1 MNIIKE
7 FSGKYFFLSNFY
19 ERPVEV
25 DDKKYANTE
34 AAFHAFKCPERRGEF
49 AFLGPKEAKRLGRS
63 VKLRPDWEQVKD
75 DVMRNVVRA
84 KFTQHEDLK
93 QMLLE
98 TGDAILE
105 EGNTW
110 HDKYWG
116 VDSVTRKGK
125 NMLGKILMEIRDELR
140 NT

>member
-1 MNIIKE
+1 MNTIKE

-19 ERPVEV
+19 EVIV
-25 DDKKYANTE
+25 TIDGFTFVNSE
-34 AAFHAFKCPERRGEF
+34 AAFHAFKCLERRGEF
-49 AFLGPKEAKRLGRS
+49 TFLGPKEAKRLGRS

-75 DVMRNVVRA
+75 DVMRKVVRA
-84 KFTQHEDLK
+84 KFTQHEELK
-93 QMLLE
+93 RMLLE

-116 VDSVTRKGK
+116 VDSVTREGK

-140 NT
+140 A

>member
-1 MNIIKE
+1 MNTIEE

-19 ERPVEV
+19 ECPVEV
-25 DDKKYANTE
+25 DGTTYANSE
-34 AAFHAFKCPERRGEF
+34 AAFHAYKRPDCKHMFTT
-49 AFLGPKEAKRLGRS
+49 LSPKHAKHLGRA
-63 VKLRPDWEQVKD
+63 VELRSDWEQVKD
-75 DVMRNVVRA
+75 DIMRKVVCA
-84 KFTQHEDLK
+84 KFTQNEDLK

-116 VDSVTRKGK
+116 VDSVTREGK

-140 NT
+140 NA